1 MNALYILDD
10 SPWFEWIRLRSTDS
24 TNHFLR
30 HYRPVSPKDMVLATA
45 DYQTAGRGQAG
56 NSWEAE
62 EGKNLLFSLLLHPR
76 WVDASRQF
84 VLSQAMALAVCETLT
99 GYTGGGISIKWPNDI
114 YWNDMKICGML
125 IENTLSGRQIDDCII
140 GVGLNVN
147 QQEFRSDAPNPASLC
162 QATGQTHETV
172 FILAEIIKRFKDR
185 LRQIQDG
192 DTAGVAQAY
201 AARLYRREG
210 FHPYEDAQ
218 GRFEAEIREV
228 EPTGHLVLAG
238 RDGATRRYA
247 FKEVRFLIPAGG
259 QASEPLGL

>member
-114 YWNDMKICGML
+114 YWNDRKLCGTL
-125 IENTLSGRQIDDCII
+125 IENDLTGCRLGRSVSGT
-140 GVGLNVN
+140 GVNLN
-147 QQEFRSDAPNPASLC
+147 QERFLSDAPNPVSLKQITGKSYNPETILHQILERVTDHYTRLKAGHAGRIASLYK
-162 QATGQTHETV
+162 EN
-172 FILAEIIKRFKDR
+172 
-185 LRQIQDG
+185 
-192 DTAGVAQAY
+192 
-201 AARLYRREG
+201 LYRKHG
-210 FHPYEDAQ
+210 LHPYKDSNGPFNAY
-218 GRFEAEIREV
+218 IKDI
-228 EPTGHLVLAG
+228 EPDGKLVLEDETG
-238 RDGATRRYA
+238 NMRKYL
-247 FKEVRFLIPAGG
+247 FKEVEYILPRP
-259 QASEPLGL
+259 

>member
-125 IENTLSGRQIDDCII
+125 IENTLSGRQIEDCI
-140 GVGLNVN
+140 
-147 QQEFRSDAPNPASLC
+147 
-162 QATGQTHETV
+162 TGT
-172 FILAEIIKRFKDR
+172 AEI
-185 LRQIQDG
+185 
-192 DTAGVAQAY
+192 AQAY

-259 QASEPLGL
+259 QANEPLGL